1 MAIIH
6 RGKNHLKYK
15 RDSLLSVRNRLAEM
29 NIIPLVLI
37 GVSAVALLYLLFNPD
52 IPLNLK
58 YRTPEVWEEWRRK
71 ITEYDGP
78 LMILLLPVRLFLGII
93 MPLLEDVMG
102 SVVRITVYAVPVF
115 TILWQV
121 KNPLMLE
128 FGPSS
133 REEQILNGGIYG
145 EEKALNLMKNLN
157 DDCHVFTNLI
167 IPREEYDEF
176 GEAKTS
182 EADIITVSPSGV
194 TVVEVKYY
202 RGSVHGDSSDHHLIH
217 RKYNRN
223 GTYQDDPFY
232 NPVKQ
237 VRTHAQS
244 ISDYLKKNGIRAN
257 VRKCVFF
264 NHEDFSFMM
273 SDSNGIISRYCP
285 VFLLED
291 LEDLYDYVDSGKQ
304 VLHQDQIDRIVDAL
318 EQLR

>member
-6 RGKNHLKYK
+6 RGKNHLKHK
-15 RDSLLSVRNRLAEM
+15 RNSLLSVRNRLEEM

-37 GVSAVALLYLLFNPD
+37 GVSSVALLYLLFNPD

-58 YRTPEVWEEWRRK
+58 YRTPEVWEEWRQK

-78 LMILLLPVRLFLGII
+78 LMMLTLPVRLLLGII
-93 MPLLEDVMG
+93 MPLLENLMG
-102 SVVRITVYAVPVF
+102 SVVRITVYALPVS
-115 TILWQV
+115 IIVWQI
-121 KNPLMLE
+121 KNPITLE
-128 FGPSS
+128 FGYAG
-133 REEQILNGGIYG
+133 REAQILDGGIYG
-145 EEKALNLMKNLN
+145 EEKALNLMKNLS
-157 DDCHVFTNLI
+157 DDCHIFTNLI
-167 IPREEYDEF
+167 IPRKEYDEF

-194 TVVEVKYY
+194 TAVEVKYY
-202 RGSVHGDSSDHHLIH
+202 RGSVHGSSSDHQLIH

-223 GTYQDDPFY
+223 GTHQDELFY
-232 NPVKQ
+232 NPIKQ
-237 VRTHAQS
+237 VSTHARS

-264 NHEDFSFMM
+264 NHGDFTCMM
-273 SDSNGIISRYCP
+273 SDSDGIISRYCP

-304 VLHQDQIDRIVDAL
+304 VLHQDQIDRIVNVL